1 MRLVNVAIGVA
12 VGLAFW
18 YFVVPEYGLAS
29 RALARLA
36 VPAAFGHGWQLG
48 GAENAI
54 LYRPDGA
61 IAATVLLWC
70 ITTNVITLVA
80 LFALPAAPLSV
91 RNLLRCLLAIACL
104 IPVHAAAILTVAKS
118 IVLPGSLWGNVAQA
132 YTIFGSHAISFAVW
146 SLLRP
151 ADPAASASERKP
163 RKRTRRKG

>member
-1 MRLVNVAIGVA
+1 MRLVNVGVGVA

-18 YFVVPEYGLAS
+18 YFVVPEYGLVP

-36 VPAAFGHGWQLG
+36 VPVAFGHGWQLG
-48 GAENAI
+48 GTENAI
-54 LYRPDGA
+54 LYRPDGS
-61 IAATVLLWC
+61 IAATMFLRY

-91 RNLLRCLLAIACL
+91 RNLFRCLVAIACL

-118 IVLPGSLWGNVAQA
+118 IVLPGSLWGNAAQA

-151 ADPAASASERKP
+151 ADSPASTTEKAP
-163 RKRTRRKG
+163 RKATRGKS